1 MSVKTISAVEA
12 ETSSVPGP
20 ATRASEWKA
29 GYLLL
34 QLLVVAT
41 FLGLWEFLGAF
52 NIVDPF
58 FISSPTAIG
67 LKLYEWFSE
76 GSIYIHLI
84 VTLREAL
91 IGWVIGSI
99 GGIVIGFV
107 LGRVILLRRVFVP
120 LLHLLNTLPRIALAP
135 LFIFWFGI
143 GEPSKV
149 ILVVTIII
157 FIMIFNTYNGVL
169 TVNEDYLLTA
179 KLFGKSEWETLTQVV
194 FPWCVPW
201 IFVGLKLG
209 LAWSVSGAVVGE
221 FIAARAGVG
230 YLIFNSAA
238 NLDNA
243 AVLAGCVV
251 LLGIA
256 LVFFTFISIAEKQL
270 LKWRPTGL

>member
-1 MSVKTISAVEA
+1 MSIKTITAVEA
-12 ETSSVPGP
+12 ETSP
-20 ATRASEWKA
+20 APTMRSGEAERKIGS
-29 GYLLL
+29 LFL
-34 QLLVVAT
+34 QFLVI
-41 FLGLWEFLGAF
+41 GAF
-52 NIVDPF
+52 LLFWEYAGIFGFIDPF
-58 FISSPTAIG
+58 FISSPTAVG
-67 LKLYEWFSE
+67 AQLYTWFTD
-76 GSIYIHLI
+76 GSIYNHLI

-99 GGIVIGFV
+99 AGILIGFC
-107 LGRVILLRRVFVP
+107 LGRVSILRRVFVP

-149 ILVVTIII
+149 ILVITIII

-179 KLFGKSEWETLTQVV
+179 KLFGKTEWQILTQVV

-221 FIAARAGVG
+221 FIAARAGIG
-230 YLIFNSAA
+230 YLIFNAAA

-256 LVFFTFISIAEKQL
+256 LVFFGVVSVAERQL
-270 LKWRPTGL
+270 LKWRPAGL